1 MEIRPGII
9 DGKQNADHWYSFIV
23 FPTLLFRLLAGF
35 VVGLE
40 TVHDV
45 GGQVVERSLDVALA
59 EILAIDK
66 DVVCPFA
73 YTARAASCVEAARF
87 TFFSRVLPVCC

>member
-35 VVGLE
+35 VVDLE
-40 TVHDV
+40 TAYDV
-45 GGQVVERSLDVALA
+45 GGQVVERSLDVVLA

-66 DVVCPFA
+66 EVVYPFA